1 MEKNINIFAEV
12 LEDEALNQ
20 FYKAMSLPCNVA
32 GALMPDAHAGYTLPI
47 GSVIKSKDMIFP
59 SYVGYDIGCGM
70 SAIRTSIKDFKT
82 EQLEVL
88 KLEILSRIPV
98 GAERHA
104 NKKRYPNEYN
114 PIAKFAQTAFRD
126 VGVYQLGTLGGGN
139 HFIELGQDREGFIN
153 IIIHSGSRNVGKV
166 IAEEYMKLAAIK
178 NTDEERYAQEFDA
191 KNSGWMHHNPEGY
204 ERAKKEFIYRRV
216 RARLSTNTEGHFG
229 FDINS
234 KEGQEYLNDMNQALN
249 FALDNREEMI
259 KNVLLSMEAVFGKV
273 STDRFINRNH
283 NHAELK
289 DGFVI
294 HRKGATHAEKGMMG
308 VIPGNMKDGCFI
320 VEGLGNE
327 ASICSSSHGAG
338 RVLSRNQAR
347 AQLDI
352 QEFHELM
359 RGVVTNH
366 TDSTL
371 DESPR
376 AYKDIFE
383 VMELQRE
390 LVNTI
395 DYVKPILNIKG

>member
-1 MEKNINIFAEV
+1 
-12 LEDEALNQ
+12 
-20 FYKAMSLPCNVA
+20 
-32 GALMPDAHAGYTLPI
+32 
-47 GSVIKSKDMIFP
+47 
-59 SYVGYDIGCGM
+59 
-70 SAIRTSIKDFKT
+70 
-82 EQLEVL
+82 
-88 KLEILSRIPV
+88 
-98 GAERHA
+98 
-104 NKKRYPNEYN
+104 
-114 PIAKFAQTAFRD
+114 
-126 VGVYQLGTLGGGN
+126 
-139 HFIELGQDREGFIN
+139 
-153 IIIHSGSRNVGKV
+153 
-166 IAEEYMKLAAIK
+166 
-178 NTDEERYAQEFDA
+178 
-191 KNSGWMHHNPEGY
+191 
-204 ERAKKEFIYRRV
+204 
-216 RARLSTNTEGHFG
+216 
-229 FDINS
+229 
-234 KEGQEYLNDMNQALN
+234 
-249 FALDNREEMI
+249 MI